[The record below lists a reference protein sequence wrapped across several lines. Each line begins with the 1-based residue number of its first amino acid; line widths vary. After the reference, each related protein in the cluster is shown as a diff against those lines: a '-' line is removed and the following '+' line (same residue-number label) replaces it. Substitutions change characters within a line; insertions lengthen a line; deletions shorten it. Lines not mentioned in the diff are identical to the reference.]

1 MHDTAYKY
9 CELFYNTYLKNTTSP
24 LVVVEL
30 GSQNVNG
37 SIRPIFSGNPLIS
50 YTGVDYAKGNGV
62 DIVMSDPYKILLP
75 DNSADV
81 IVTSSCFE
89 HIEMFWVM
97 YLELMRVLK
106 PTGLLYVLAPSNSG
120 QFHRYPVDCWRFNP
134 DASIALAKWG
144 KYNGYNCTVV
154 ESFIGTKMN
163 SIWFDFTS
171 IFIKDEEF
179 ISLYPGRILHITN
192 DYMNGRI
199 HGSERIMN
207 ERQYQE

>member
-9 CELFYNTYLKNTTSP
+9 CELFYNTYLKDTTSP
-24 LVVVEL
+24 INVVEL
-30 GSQNVNG
+30 GSQDVNG
-37 SIRPIFSGNPLIS
+37 SIRSIFSNNPLIT
-50 YTGVDYAKGNGV
+50 YTGIDYADGNGV
-62 DIVMSDPYKILLP
+62 DIIMADSYKIPLQ
-75 DNSADV
+75 DNSVDV

-97 YLELMRVLK
+97 YLELMRVLR
-106 PTGLLYVLAPSNSG
+106 PAGLLYVSAPSNG
-120 QFHRYPVDCWRFNP
+120 GAFHRHPVDCWRFNP

-144 KYNGYNCTVV
+144 KYNGYNCTVI

-163 SIWFDFTS
+163 DIWLDFTS
-171 IFIKDEEF
+171 IFIKDERF
-179 ISLYPGRILHITN
+179 ISLYPDRILYITN

-207 ERQYQE
+207 EQRFQE